1 MMTLSQS
8 EWVKLSQ
15 PLNIDD
21 VWSNYK
27 SSIKAF
33 LMSRISN
40 RDDVDDLLQMI
51 LIKAY
56 RNLATVQS
64 EGSLQ
69 SWLFQISNRTIID
82 YYRSEKSVEG
92 LSEKDLWFGGEKE
105 RTVFDD
111 FSHCI
116 EPFFNALP
124 EKSATLLR
132 AINLEGQS
140 QKSVARQQGIAYST
154 LKSRVQKGR
163 EQLRALFE
171 NCCHMKRDTLGN
183 IVEYEARSLDIDCCD

>member
-1 MMTLSQS
+1 MTLSQS

-92 LSEKDLWFGGEKE
+92 LSEKDLWFGDEKE
-105 RTVFDD
+105 STVFDD
-111 FSHCI
+111 FSHCV
-116 EPFFNALP
+116 EPFFNTLP

>member
-92 LSEKDLWFGGEKE
+92 LSEKDLWFGDEKE
-105 RTVFDD
+105 STVFDD
-111 FSHCI
+111 FSHCV
-116 EPFFNALP
+116 EPFFNTLP